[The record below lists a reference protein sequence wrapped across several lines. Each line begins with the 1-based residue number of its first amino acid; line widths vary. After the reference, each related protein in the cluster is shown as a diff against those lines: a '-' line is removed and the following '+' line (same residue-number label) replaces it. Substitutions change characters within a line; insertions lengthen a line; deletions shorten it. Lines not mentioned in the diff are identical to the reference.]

1 MTVVLTGNDLAVEQ
15 LVHVAR
21 RGEKVEFSPDAV
33 TRMAA
38 ARAAVERVLAR
49 DVPAYGLTTG
59 VGARKRVR
67 VRADEAEE
75 FNRMLILN
83 HRVGQGDF
91 ASDEVVRATLLRL
104 ANGFAKGTSGVR
116 PELAE
121 LTVRAL
127 NQGRLPRVRTLG
139 STGQSDLPQMADLAH
154 GFLDGFALA
163 AKEGLALINNN
174 AFSSASAALA
184 VADCMRLLDALDV
197 AGALDLEAFAA
208 NLSILHPAVADAR
221 PYDGLRATLSRLTD
235 LLAGSYLW
243 DDGAARNLQDPLTF
257 RGLPNVHG
265 AARDVLA
272 FVLRQLEIELNASQ
286 DNPLVVAEEER
297 VVSVANFEVLPLA
310 AALDFLRIALAPVL
324 TSANER
330 LLKLLQAPFSG
341 LPEGLAVRDG
351 LAEDSL
357 TQFGHAA
364 QGLTAEARLLAQP
377 VSFELASS
385 THPEGIEDRTTMAPL
400 AARRL
405 AQMIELGE
413 RLVSIELVVAA
424 QAVDLRDRPVL
435 GTGTTRAY
443 ELVRER
449 VPFTD
454 MGDAL
459 PQDLEPVR
467 ELIRSDAFTARV
479 ASPRGEATLP

>member
-1 MTVVLTGNDLAVEQ
+1 MTVVLTGNDLNVGQLVRVARGGEAVEI
-15 LVHVAR
+15 
-21 RGEKVEFSPDAV
+21 SPDAV
-33 TRMAA
+33 TRMEMT
-38 ARAAVERVLAR
+38 RAVVERVLAR
-49 DVPAYGLTTG
+49 DLTVYGLTTG

-67 VRADEAEE
+67 VSAEETEE

-91 ASDEVVRATLLRL
+91 ASDDVVRATLLRL

-121 LTVRAL
+121 LIIRAL
-127 NQGRLPRVRTLG
+127 NEGRLPRVRMLG

-154 GFLDGFALA
+154 GFLDGFPLA

-174 AFSSASAALA
+174 AFSSASAGLA
-184 VADCMRLLDALDV
+184 VADCTRLLDALDV

-208 NLSILHPAVADAR
+208 NLSILHPLVAETR
-221 PYDGLRATLSRLTD
+221 PYGGLRAMVARLTD

-243 DDGAARNLQDPLTF
+243 ERGAARNLQDPLTF
-257 RGLPNVHG
+257 RCLPNVHG
-265 AARDVLA
+265 AARDALA
-272 FVLRQLEIELNASQ
+272 FAMEQLEIELNASQ
-286 DNPLVVAEEER
+286 DNPIVVADEER
-297 VVSVANFEVLPLA
+297 LVSVANFEILPLA
-310 AALDFLRIALAPVL
+310 AALDFLRIALAPAL

-405 AQMIELGE
+405 AQMVELGE

-435 GTGTTRAY
+435 GNGTELAY

-449 VPFTD
+449 VQFTD
-454 MGDAL
+454 LGDAV

-467 ELIRSDAFTARV
+467 ELIRSGAFSAGA
-479 ASPRGEATLP
+479 ASLGSEAAPS